1 MDSAAIETR
10 GLTKVFGQIRAVD
23 SLDLRVQRG
32 EVFGFLGPNGAG
44 KTTTIRVLLDFI
56 RPTSGSA
63 NVLGGSG
70 SDPDI
75 RRKVGYLPAELNLS
89 KRYTGATA
97 VNYLG
102 SLRGGYDEAYATKLA
117 DRFQLDLSRPFGDL
131 STGNRRKVGIVQAFM
146 NHPDLLI
153 LDEPTSGLD
162 PLLQDE
168 FQDLVRESSQGGAT
182 VFLCSHAL
190 PEVEALADRVA
201 IIRAGKLATVAHID
215 ELRARARHRMVMTIE
230 GEFDAR
236 KFANLPGVI
245 RAEANGQ
252 QLEVVAEGSVDAV
265 IKQAAELTVT
275 RLDTPGD
282 DLAEIFRA
290 YYEGDAGEVRQV

>member
-1 MDSAAIETR
+1 MVDSAAIETR

-44 KTTTIRVLLDFI
+44 KTTTIRILLDFI
-56 RPTSGSA
+56 RPTAGSA
-63 NVLGGSG
+63 NILGGSG
-70 SDPDI
+70 GDQDI
-75 RRKVGYLPAELNLS
+75 RRRVGYLPAELNLS

-97 VNYLG
+97 IDYLG
-102 SLRGGYDEAYATKLA
+102 RVRGGYDEAYARQLA
-117 DRFQLDLSRPFGDL
+117 DRFQLDLSRPFGEL

-146 NHPDLLI
+146 NHPDLLV

-168 FQDLVRESSQGGAT
+168 FQDLVRESSRDGAT

-230 GEFDAR
+230 GEFDVR
-236 KFANLPGVI
+236 KFARLPGVI
-245 RAEANGQ
+245 QSEANGQ

-290 YYEGDAGEVRQV
+290 YYEGAEESPE

>member
-1 MDSAAIETR
+1 MVDSAAIETR

-44 KTTTIRVLLDFI
+44 KTTTIRMLLDFI
-56 RPTSGSA
+56 RPTAGSA
-63 NVLGGSG
+63 NILGGSG
-70 SDPDI
+70 GDPDI
-75 RRKVGYLPAELNLS
+75 RRRVGYLPAELNLS

-97 VNYLG
+97 IDYLG
-102 SLRGGYDEAYATKLA
+102 RVRGGYDEAYARQLA
-117 DRFQLDLSRPFGDL
+117 DRFQLDLSRPFGEL

-146 NHPDLLI
+146 NHPDLLV

-168 FQDLVRESSQGGAT
+168 FQDLVRESSRDGAT

-230 GEFDAR
+230 GEFDVR
-236 KFANLPGVI
+236 KFARLPGVI
-245 RAEANGQ
+245 QSEANGQ

-290 YYEGDAGEVRQV
+290 YYEGDEVHPE